1 MLIGLGIGLP
11 FASAISLA
19 AQIAALFAAGEQG
32 VWYDPA
38 DFSTMFQDSAGT
50 TPVTAAGQPVGL
62 MLDKSKGLVLG
73 PELVTN
79 GTFDTD
85 TVGYATYQATLAAVA
100 GEMQITSAAADLS
113 QSALMGLP
121 VTTGKWYEVSA
132 TLRRGTNP
140 GTVTLEVYDGV
151 AQVLIAE
158 VASIAGVTVSGTVQ
172 AKAMLIDVKMNC
184 HTTAIGQT
192 SFVDNISV
200 RELPGNHA
208 TQPTAINRPVL
219 QQDGNGK
226 YYLAF
231 NGTNS
236 WMSTGSIDFT
246 ATDKMTVVAGVRKL
260 SDAAESIV
268 FELSANTFLNSG
280 AFNLMA
286 PGGLSVARDSAYVLS
301 AGGSSAT
308 ANGPAAALY
317 AAPTTGVI
325 TELLSISLD
334 TAILRVNGAQASSS
348 VTDQGTGNFGNY
360 PLYIGARAGSSLF
373 FNGNIYELIVRG
385 ALSSDSQIVASEK
398 FVNTKTGAY

>member
-158 VASIAGVTVSGTVQ
+158 VASIAGVQVSGTVQ

-200 RELPGNHA
+200 RELPGNHGKQA
-208 TQPTAINRPVL
+208 TSTARP
-219 QQDGNGK
+219 
-226 YYLAF
+226 
-231 NGTNS
+231 
-236 WMSTGSIDFT
+236 
-246 ATDKMTVVAGVRKL
+246 
-260 SDAAESIV
+260 
-268 FELSANTFLNSG
+268 
-280 AFNLMA
+280 
-286 PGGLSVARDSAYVLS
+286 
-301 AGGSSAT
+301 
-308 ANGPAAALY
+308 
-317 AAPTTGVI
+317 
-325 TELLSISLD
+325 
-334 TAILRVNGAQASSS
+334 LRQASPTRIDYDGVDDTLVSTFAASLGAACTVCRAVPGVGASILTAQTIGTSYTDSTDHSGLIIVNRALTAGETAS
-348 VTDQGTGNFGNY
+348 VT
-360 PLYIGARAGSSLF
+360 
-373 FNGNIYELIVRG
+373 
-385 ALSSDSQIVASEK
+385 
-398 FVNTKTGAY
+398 AYLNQKAFA